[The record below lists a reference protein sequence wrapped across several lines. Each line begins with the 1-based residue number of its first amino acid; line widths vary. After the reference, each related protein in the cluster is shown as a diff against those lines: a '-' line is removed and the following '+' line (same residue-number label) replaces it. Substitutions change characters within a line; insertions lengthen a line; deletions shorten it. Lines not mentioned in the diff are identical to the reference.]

1 MDSNYYNIFL
11 LQLFVMLKKPRE
23 LFRQSGHHKIWPQ
36 VATSCGD
43 HIQIGKVPTL
53 IFGKNQRG
61 NCQVGTKFL
70 TEIGECQIVSL
81 RPFSSQI

>member
-1 MDSNYYNIFL
+1 M
-11 LQLFVMLKKPRE
+11 LQLFVMR
-23 LFRQSGHHKIWPQ
+23 IWPPQ
-36 VATSCGD
+36 NLVTAATSCGD

-53 IFGKNQRG
+53 ILDKNQRG
-61 NCQVGTKFL
+61 NKKVGTKFL